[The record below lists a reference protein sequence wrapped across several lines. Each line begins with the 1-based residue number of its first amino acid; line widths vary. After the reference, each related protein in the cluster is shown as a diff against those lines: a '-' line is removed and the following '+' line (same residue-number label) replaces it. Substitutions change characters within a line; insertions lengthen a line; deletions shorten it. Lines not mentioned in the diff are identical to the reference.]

1 MAINTNLIVEVV
13 VPVLVKG
20 FDIEEKSCK
29 EIRDS
34 SSKGRQSKLTCT
46 IANDSKLCPTIARI
60 ITRTSLS

>member
-29 EIRDS
+29 EI
-34 SSKGRQSKLTCT
+34 
-46 IANDSKLCPTIARI
+46 
-60 ITRTSLS
+60 